1 MLEDT
6 IGPRPKVDYDIL
18 REQQKLTKAAN
29 TLDYVGLG
37 NIKDA
42 LEGGID
48 ATRGKLMKGITGAGP
63 IKEGRVYLNPANL
76 GATDLNINENT
87 PLNQR
92 PPGYTLFGPSG
103 RTPNDVLLQAAA
115 DAKQIEGYN
124 KALPKVKQAI
134 RSGFNTA
141 TDLTGS
147 VPLFDPAFRQAIEQG
162 NMGEAAKR
170 VGAEYA
176 TGLIAAPV
184 VGLGMGVLNRV
195 SPKAAALATGALGTA
210 RVANPIAVVSQLGG
224 SAKPT
229 PAAAAAEQAA
239 GKAQLLRAEAAR
251 KRGGKWN
258 FPTPF
263 GRLTIPELGLSEA
276 GGLFFR

>member
-1 MLEDT
+1 
-6 IGPRPKVDYDIL
+6 
-18 REQQKLTKAAN
+18 
-29 TLDYVGLG
+29 
-37 NIKDA
+37 
-42 LEGGID
+42 
-48 ATRGKLMKGITGAGP
+48 
-63 IKEGRVYLNPANL
+63 
-76 GATDLNINENT
+76 
-87 PLNQR
+87 
-92 PPGYTLFGPSG
+92 
-103 RTPNDVLLQAAA
+103 
-115 DAKQIEGYN
+115 
-124 KALPKVKQAI
+124 
-134 RSGFNTA
+134 
-141 TDLTGS
+141 
-147 VPLFDPAFRQAIEQG
+147 
-162 NMGEAAKR
+162 MGEAAKR

-251 KRGGKWN
+251 RRGGKWK

-263 GRLTIPELGLSEA
+263 GTLRIPEFGISEA